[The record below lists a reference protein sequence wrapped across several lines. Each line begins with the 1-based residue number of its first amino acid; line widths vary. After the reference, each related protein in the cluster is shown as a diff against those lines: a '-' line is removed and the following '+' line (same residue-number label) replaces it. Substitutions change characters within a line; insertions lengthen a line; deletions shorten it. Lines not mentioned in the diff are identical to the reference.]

1 MAAAGVVGRLS
12 IESRGTFRVVEV
24 CGAGSYSIQPFD
36 KPAGAVRKIFDHDLY
51 ALPPKNYFA
60 MTLAFLIFGI

>member
-24 CGAGSYSIQPFD
+24 CGTGSYSIQPFG